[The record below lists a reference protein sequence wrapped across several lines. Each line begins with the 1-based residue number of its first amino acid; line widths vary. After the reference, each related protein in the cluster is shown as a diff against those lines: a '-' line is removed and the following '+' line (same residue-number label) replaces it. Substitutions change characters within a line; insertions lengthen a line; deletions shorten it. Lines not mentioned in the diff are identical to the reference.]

1 MSKKQKLEL
10 KEDALR
16 LGENSEEYE
25 FPFADEELG
34 LGHNPPA
41 SKKRDRD
48 SSGPIGIEPPPI
60 SRQKIDDWRPGDC
73 LKIFNRPNDTDE
85 EARTRRMVVK
95 SLGLN
100 IEQLYHFVD
109 KLNDIAIVET
119 ENDVKK
125 EFWLPV
131 SYFIKVNNRICSD
144 RNTPNILYSKGMSLN
159 KAAMVDPSLAPEV
172 FKSNQKSD
180 LEFTK
185 RRSCKEEEQFYV
197 VNNTGIKTIV
207 ENAQYNK
214 FAIPISG
221 IKEPNPHAQ
230 FIIPVGTPVTLITCL
245 QGRDVLVRN
254 NGFPTFVFSIP
265 IDHLVASSEGEF
277 FQSYLSQ
284 GRVSALP
291 KTIIPDCVEQ
301 NFVLFCQVGLL
312 TFYYFKVFLGADVP
326 HFTDINNTYT
336 YTTNCLIKYSPFNE
350 PDSPIKTLSIDK
362 YWCSGPP
369 GYRAGLLLLFNL
381 VLKYH
386 IERYTQV
393 ELIAQPFL
401 TQTRPSSETIN
412 DSQLSLIGNYIK
424 NGFEI
429 KYNTGPDNVF
439 NNSLSG
445 SIERVL
451 KSIITIIMMMDCE
464 NFNTY
469 FSHYAGFIP
478 CDCGHD
484 VARAVNPAKAALKA
498 LKAVNP
504 VAKKAAKKA
513 AKIVAEETAAMIAA
527 EKGGS
532 KRRTKKRKSKKR
544 IRRKS
549 IKKKRMGRTKKRRKS
564 IKKRK

>member
-1 MSKKQKLEL
+1 MSAKRKINDEI
-10 KEDALR
+10 R
-16 LGENSEEYE
+16 LG
-25 FPFADEELG
+25 PMTVIHQPIRLG
-34 LGHNPPA
+34 PVAVIPQ
-41 SKKRDRD
+41 
-48 SSGPIGIEPPPI
+48 PI
-60 SRQKIDDWRPGDC
+60 SRQIFDEWRPGDC
-73 LKIFNRPNDTDE
+73 LKIKLSQNNTDE
-85 EARTRRMVVK
+85 DARTRRMVVK

-100 IEQLYHFVD
+100 IEQLYRFVD

-172 FKSNQKSD
+172 FKSYQKSD
-180 LEFTK
+180 LESTK

-197 VNNTGIKTIV
+197 ENNTGIKTIV
-207 ENAQYNK
+207 ENSQYKK
-214 FAIPISG
+214 FGIPISG
-221 IKEPNPHAQ
+221 IKEPNPDTQ

-284 GRVSALP
+284 GIVSALP

-312 TFYYFKVFLGADVP
+312 TFYYFKVLLGADVP
-326 HFTDINNTYT
+326 HFTDINNTYK
-336 YTTNCLIKYSPFNE
+336 YTTNCLIEYSPFNE

-386 IERYTQV
+386 IEGYTQV

-401 TQTRPSSETIN
+401 TQTRPSLETIN
-412 DSQLSLIGNYIK
+412 NSQLSLIGNYIK

-439 NNSLSG
+439 NNSLIG
-445 SIERVL
+445 TIAEVL
-451 KSIITIIMMMDCE
+451 KSIITIIMMMDCVK
-464 NFNTY
+464 FNTY
-469 FSHYAGFIP
+469 FSKYDGFIP
-478 CDCGHD
+478 CDCKPA
-484 VARAVNPAKAALKA
+484 VARAV

-504 VAKKAAKKA
+504 AAKA
-513 AKIVAEETAAMIAA
+513 VNPVKIGQSLVARAAEETAAMIAA

-532 KRRTKKRKSKKR
+532 KRRANKRKSKKR

-549 IKKKRMGRTKKRRKS
+549 IKKNNFFEKKRKRRKS
-564 IKKRK
+564 IRKKK